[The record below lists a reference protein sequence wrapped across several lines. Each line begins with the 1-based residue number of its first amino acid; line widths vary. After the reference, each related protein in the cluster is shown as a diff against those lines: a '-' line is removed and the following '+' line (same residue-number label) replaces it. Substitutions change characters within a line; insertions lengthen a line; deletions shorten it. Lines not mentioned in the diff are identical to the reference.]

1 MRRSRT
7 ALPFLSAEVRAH
19 RDRAPGGALGGHRG
33 RTGGMPGGPPG
44 RLGGIP
50 GGSVPARRLWAAI
63 SVLMA
68 LGVNYP
74 HNGLLIIIRPCV
86 IARRLRGIFQR
97 DPGRRGG
104 DSRSCWDIPLCPP
117 GTRPP
122 LISGS
127 PGGAGRHR
135 ALHPGTL
142 TARPPLS
149 PRPPQR
155 CRDASEAV
163 PSGPGPGSL
172 PGAVR
177 RRFSGTPL
185 LPPLGCRGGPEPEG
199 SRVVFTIEESGPSS
213 GDEADPPR

>member
-1 MRRSRT
+1 MRVGS
-7 ALPFLSAEVRAH
+7 
-19 RDRAPGGALGGHRG
+19 GGFSS
-33 RTGGMPGGPPG
+33 
-44 RLGGIP
+44 GIP
-50 GGSVPARRLWAAI
+50 GGGGGLTE
-63 SVLMA
+63 L
-68 LGVNYP
+68 LG
-74 HNGLLIIIRPCV
+74 H
-86 IARRLRGIFQR
+86 
-97 DPGRRGG
+97 
-104 DSRSCWDIPLCPP
+104 
-117 GTRPP
+117 PP
-122 LISGS
+122 LSPGNAS
-127 PGGAGRHR
+127 PPHFGVPGGAERHR